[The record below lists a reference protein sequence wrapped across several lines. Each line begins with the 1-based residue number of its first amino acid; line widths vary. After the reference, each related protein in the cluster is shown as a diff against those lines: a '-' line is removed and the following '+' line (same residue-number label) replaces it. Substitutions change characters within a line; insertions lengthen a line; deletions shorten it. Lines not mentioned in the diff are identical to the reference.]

1 MCIRDRDDTLPIL
14 TGIRMEIEGEKMT
27 LLATDR
33 YRLAMRELTWRP
45 TDPTLS
51 TAALIKAKTLNDVA
65 KTLGSAGDVNMALAE
80 NTELVGFESG
90 GRRTTSLLID
100 GEYPKIRSLF
110 PENTPITAVVRTSEL
125 VEAAV
130 SYTHLAPPG
139 RDAEFG
145 GLPPRR
151 EQTPVPAPREVLTTG
166 NGSDTSPADS
176 EWDSSAR
183 LNPKYVFDSFVIGQ
197 SNRFAHA
204 AAFAV
209 AETPAKAYNPLFI
222 YGDSG
227 LGKTH
232 LPVSYTHLDVYKR
245 QRSRRGRT
253 R

>member
-1 MCIRDRDDTLPIL
+1 MCIRDSSFL
-14 TGIRMEIEGEKMT
+14 TPQEQAADPESRFST
-27 LLATDR
+27 
-33 YRLAMRELTWRP
+33 RP
-45 TDPTLS
+45 
-51 TAALIKAKTLNDVA
+51 
-65 KTLGSAGDVNMALAE
+65 G
-80 NTELVGFESG
+80 TEPSV
-90 GRRTTSLLID
+90 
-100 GEYPKIRSLF
+100 
-110 PENTPITAVVRTSEL
+110 
-125 VEAAV
+125 
-130 SYTHLAPPG
+130 APPG

-232 LPVSYTHLDVYKR
+232 LLHALSLIHISEPTRLSLVSR
-245 QRSRRGRT
+245 MPSSA
-253 R
+253 